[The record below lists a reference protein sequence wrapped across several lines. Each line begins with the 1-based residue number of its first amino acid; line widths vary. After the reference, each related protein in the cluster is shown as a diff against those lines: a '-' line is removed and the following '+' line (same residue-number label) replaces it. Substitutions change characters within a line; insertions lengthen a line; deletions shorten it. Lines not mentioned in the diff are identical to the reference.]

1 MRNTE
6 MIPNVPVSFQRTRR
20 MQKGRVLTSGDAGKI
35 LPIKADPLLRE
46 ESFSG
51 NISVAVEM
59 METSEKPVNAIIAKA
74 MTYYVPYLAFEQ
86 FNGSIDELNRSYSKE
101 NGIAGSQVDFFE
113 KNKYYNGSSV
123 VTDSTPTDMDTGD
136 NGRAEFYGT
145 MGIHHGAADMNNS
158 YVQAYNAI
166 VNHRRKARSTS
177 LAVRN
182 EFEHDLAEA
191 FWPNEG
197 NSHIMADFDQKLI
210 DGEVALNGL
219 TFKAPIRANG
229 GAELFNH
236 TGAVQNQ
243 NIQHNSTYPSGAR
256 LNDSTVRFVP
266 GTPLSGLTYG
276 SDSSG
281 MWTEFNEIWA
291 ELTDGSTF
299 GGATMSL
306 ADIEQARK
314 TAAFAK
320 LRSAYDGIDEEYIID
335 LLMQGI
341 TVPEEMMKQPMLI
354 GQSSGMFGFAQRF
367 ATDSGNLD
375 DTATN
380 GFVQLGHSARAP
392 RSSCGGIIM
401 TTLEIA
407 PERVWERKKDYFLYT
422 TDTDNLP
429 NALRD
434 SLDPEKVAVVKK
446 NHLDVNHSTPD
457 ATLGYA
463 PLNHEYNRD
472 QILVGGKFY
481 RPVNDAFTEVR
492 SRIWTN
498 ETTDPSL
505 STDFYL
511 CTNLHKK
518 IFADQVSDSFEITAV
533 SDGTVD
539 TNVVFGD
546 RLIEAD
552 ATSDYETITNLVD
565 ANRITK

>member
-6 MIPNVPVSFQRTRR
+6 LIPNVPVSFSRTRR
-20 MQKGRVLTSGDAGKI
+20 MSKGRVLTSGDAGKI
-35 LPIKADPLLRE
+35 LPIKADPILRE
-46 ESFSG
+46 EGFSG
-51 NISVAVEM
+51 NINVSVEM
-59 METSEKPVNAIIAKA
+59 METSEKPVNAIVAKA
-74 MTYYVPYLAFEQ
+74 MTYFVPYLAFDQ
-86 FNGSIDELNRSYSKE
+86 FNGSIEELNRSYSKE

-145 MGIHHGAADMNNS
+145 MGIHHGAADMNNA

-166 VNHRRKARSTS
+166 VNHRRKARSAS
-177 LAVRN
+177 LATRN

-219 TFKAPIRANG
+219 TFKAPLRSERIRNSAG
-229 GAELFNH
+229 GVSYAGDDP
-236 TGAVQNQ
+236 T
-243 NIQHNSTYPSGAR
+243 
-256 LNDSTVRFVP
+256 
-266 GTPLSGLTYG
+266 LSPDYYSPIASSAQWSDAG
-276 SDSSG
+276 SYFQAD
-281 MWTEFNEIWA
+281 MNRIWI
-291 ELTDGSTF
+291 ELTQ
-299 GGATMSL
+299 GGEATMSL

-320 LRSAYDGIDEEYIID
+320 LRAAYDGIDDEYIID

-341 TVPEEMMKQPMLI
+341 SVPTEMMKQPMLI
-354 GQSSGMFGFAQRF
+354 GQSSGMFGFAQRY

-380 GFVQLGHSARAP
+380 GFVSLGYRVRAP
-392 RSSCGGIIM
+392 RTSVGGVVM

-422 TDTDNLP
+422 TDTDDLP

-472 QILVGGKFY
+472 QIMVGGKFY
-481 RPVNDAFTEVR
+481 RPSNDAYTEVR

-533 SDGTVD
+533 SDLTVD

-546 RLIEAD
+546 RLIEGD

-565 ANRITK
+565 ANRISK

>member
-1 MRNTE
+1 
-6 MIPNVPVSFQRTRR
+6 MIPNVPVSFKRTKR
-20 MQKGRVLTSGDAGKI
+20 MSKGRVLTSGDAGKV
-35 LPIKADPLLRE
+35 LPIKADPVLRE
-46 ESFSG
+46 EGFSG
-51 NISVAVEM
+51 RVDVSVEM
-59 METSEKPVNAIIAKA
+59 METSEKPVNAIVAKA
-74 MTYYVPYLAFEQ
+74 MTYFVPYLAFEQ
-86 FNGSIDELNRSYSKE
+86 FNGSIEELNRSYSKE

-123 VTDSTPTDMDTGD
+123 VTDSSPTDMDTGD

-145 MGIHHGAADMNNS
+145 MGVHHGDANMNNT

-166 VNHRRKARSTS
+166 VNHRRKARSAS
-177 LAVRN
+177 LATRN

-210 DGEVALNGL
+210 DGEVVLNRL
-219 TFKAPIRANG
+219 TFKAPVRSINMGVFDNSKGEDYTTYATDVYGPAGHTDTDAATWDASHARPSGVG
-229 GAELFNH
+229 G
-236 TGAVQNQ
+236 TGAWIWDEV
-243 NIQHNSTYPSGAR
+243 
-256 LNDSTVRFVP
+256 
-266 GTPLSGLTYG
+266 
-276 SDSSG
+276 
-281 MWTEFNEIWA
+281 WA
-291 ELTDGSTF
+291 ELVN
-299 GGATMSL
+299 GGEATMSL

-320 LRSAYDGIDEEYIID
+320 LRAAYDGIDDEYIID

-341 TVPEEMMKQPMLI
+341 NVPTEMMKQPMLI
-354 GQSSGMFGFAQRF
+354 GQSSGMFGFAQRY

-380 GFVQLGHSARAP
+380 GFVSLSHRVRAP
-392 RSSCGGIIM
+392 RTNIGGIVM

-407 PERVWERKKDYFLYT
+407 PERIWERKKDYFLYT
-422 TDTDNLP
+422 TDTNDLP

-472 QILVGGKFY
+472 QIMVGGKFY
-481 RPVNDAFTEVR
+481 RPSDDAYTEVR

-533 SDGTVD
+533 SDLTVD

-565 ANRITK
+565 AVRIDK

>member
-1 MRNTE
+1 M
-6 MIPNVPVSFQRTRR
+6 S
-20 MQKGRVLTSGDAGKI
+20 KGRVLTSGDAGKI
-35 LPIKADPLLRE
+35 LPIKADPILRE
-46 ESFSG
+46 EGFSG
-51 NISVAVEM
+51 NVNVSVEM
-59 METSEKPVNAIIAKA
+59 METSEKPVNAIVAKA
-74 MTYYVPYLAFEQ
+74 CTYFVPYLAFDQ

-101 NGIAGSQVDFFE
+101 NGIAGSPVSFFE

-136 NGRAEFYGT
+136 NGRSTFYGT
-145 MGIHHGAADMNNS
+145 LGLHHGVADMNNS
-158 YVQAYNAI
+158 YVQSYNAI

-177 LAVRN
+177 LALRN
-182 EFEHDLAEA
+182 EFDHNLAEA

-210 DGEVALNGL
+210 DGEVTLGSL
-219 TFKAPIRANG
+219 SFQAPIYSKTQYEGSSGNTFAASAADW
-229 GAELFNH
+229 GATGNH
-236 TGAVQNQ
+236 TMIPIGGYVDEGD
-243 NIQHNSTYPSGAR
+243 HFKYT
-256 LNDSTVRFVP
+256 D
-266 GTPLSGLTYG
+266 
-276 SDSSG
+276 
-281 MWTEFNEIWA
+281 MWA
-291 ELTDGSTF
+291 ELTE
-299 GGATMSL
+299 GGLGTMSL

-320 LRSAYDGIDEEYIID
+320 IRSAYDGIDDEYIID

-341 TVPEEMMKQPMLI
+341 TVPTEVMKQPMLI
-354 GQSSGMFGFAQRF
+354 GSQTGMFAFSQRF

-380 GFVQLGHSARAP
+380 GFVSLGYRVRAP
-392 RSSCGGIIM
+392 RTSIGGIVM
-401 TTLEIA
+401 TCLEIA
-407 PERVWERKKDYFLYT
+407 PERIWERKKDYFLYT
-422 TDTDNLP
+422 TDTDRLP

-434 SLDPEKVAVVKK
+434 SLDPEKISSVQKS
-446 NHLDVNHSTPD
+446 HLDANHSTPD

-472 QILVGGKFY
+472 QINVGGKFY
-481 RPVNDAFTEVR
+481 RPSNDAYTEVR

-533 SDGTVD
+533 SDLTVD

-552 ATSDYETITNLVD
+552 ATSDYDDITNLVD
-565 ANRITK
+565 STRISK

>member
-6 MIPNVPVSFQRTRR
+6 MIPNVPVAFQRTRR
-20 MQKGRVLTSGDAGKI
+20 TSKGRVLTSGDAGKI
-35 LPIKADPLLRE
+35 LPLKADPVLRE
-46 ESFSG
+46 EGFSG
-51 NISVAVEM
+51 NINVSVEM
-59 METSEKPVNAIIAKA
+59 METSEKPVNAIVAKA
-74 MTYYVPYLAFEQ
+74 MTYFVPYLAFDQ
-86 FNGSIDELNRSYSKE
+86 FNGSIEELNRSYSKE

-113 KNKYYNGSSV
+113 KNKYYNGSAV

-145 MGIHHGAADMNNS
+145 MGIHHGAADMNTT

-166 VNHRRKARSTS
+166 VNHRRRARSTS
-177 LAVRN
+177 LATRN

-191 FWPNEG
+191 FWPNSG
-197 NSHIMADFDQKLI
+197 NSHIMADFDQKLV
-210 DGEVALNGL
+210 DGEVTLAGL
-219 TFKAPIRANG
+219 TFQAPLKAPSFITRENSTTVGAGNANVNTTPTSSRWVAPALFHDG
-229 GAELFNH
+229 TNVIDEGDMYLFDDIYAELSA
-236 TGAVQNQ
+236 G
-243 NIQHNSTYPSGAR
+243 
-256 LNDSTVRFVP
+256 
-266 GTPLSGLTYG
+266 
-276 SDSSG
+276 
-281 MWTEFNEIWA
+281 
-291 ELTDGSTF
+291 

-320 LRSAYDGIDEEYIID
+320 LRQAYDGIDDEFIID

-341 TVPEEMMKQPMLI
+341 SVPTEMMKQPMLL
-354 GQSSGMFGFAQRF
+354 GQQTGMFAFAQRY

-380 GFVQLGHSARAP
+380 GFVQLGYRVRAP
-392 RSSCGGIIM
+392 RTSVGGIVM

-407 PERVWERKKDYFLYT
+407 PEQLWERKKDYFLYT
-422 TDTDNLP
+422 TDPDNLP

-434 SLDPEKVAVVKK
+434 SLDPEKVSVVKK

-472 QILVGGKFY
+472 DIRVGGKFY
-481 RPVNDAFTEVR
+481 RPSNDAYTEVR

-498 ETTDPSL
+498 ETSDPSL

-533 SDGTVD
+533 SDLTVD

-565 ANRITK
+565 ANRISK

>member
-6 MIPNVPVSFQRTRR
+6 IIPNMPVAFQRTKRSS
-20 MQKGRVLTSGDAGKI
+20 KGRVLTSGDAGKI
-35 LPIKADPLLRE
+35 LPLKADPVLRE

-51 NISVAVEM
+51 NVNVSVEM
-59 METSEKPVNAIIAKA
+59 METSEKPVNAIVAKA
-74 MTYYVPYLAFEQ
+74 MTYFVPYLAFDQ

-136 NGRAEFYGT
+136 NGRAQFYGT

-177 LAVRN
+177 LATRN

-191 FWPNEG
+191 FWPNSG

-210 DGEVALNGL
+210 DGEVSLNGL
-219 TFKAPIRANG
+219 TFKAPIISEHASADGSFSYPVSDDNSQPAATTQPDG
-229 GAELFNH
+229 TAVSTPYLF
-236 TGAVQNQ
+236 
-243 NIQHNSTYPSGAR
+243 
-256 LNDSTVRFVP
+256 D
-266 GTPLSGLTYG
+266 
-276 SDSSG
+276 D
-281 MWTEFNEIWA
+281 IWA
-291 ELTDGSTF
+291 ELSS
-299 GGATMSL
+299 GGNATMSL

-320 LRSAYDGIDEEYIID
+320 LRAAYDGIDDEYIID

-341 TVPEEMMKQPMLI
+341 TVPLEMMKQPMLL
-354 GQSSGMFGFAQRF
+354 GQQTGMFAFAQRY

-380 GFVQLGHSARAP
+380 GFVQLGYRVRAP
-392 RSSCGGIIM
+392 RTSVGGIVM

-407 PERVWERKKDYFLYT
+407 PEQLWERKKDYFLYT

-434 SLDPEKVAVVKK
+434 SLDPEKISVIKK

-472 QILVGGKFY
+472 DIRVGGKFY
-481 RPVNDAFTEVR
+481 RPSNDAYTEVR

-498 ETTDPSL
+498 ETSDPSL
-505 STDFYL
+505 NTDFYL

-533 SDGTVD
+533 SDLTVD

-565 ANRITK
+565 ATRISK

>member
-1 MRNTE
+1 MRSTE

-20 MQKGRVLTSGDAGKI
+20 TSKGRVLTSGDAGKI
-35 LPIKADPLLRE
+35 LPIKADPIVRE
-46 ESFSG
+46 EGFSG
-51 NISVAVEM
+51 NVNLSIEM
-59 METSEKPVNAIIAKA
+59 METSEKPVNAIVAKA
-74 MTYYVPYLAFEQ
+74 MTYFVPYLAFEQ
-86 FNGSIDELNRSYSKE
+86 FNGSIDELNRSYMKE

-113 KNKYYNGSSV
+113 KNKYWNGTTE
-123 VTDSTPTDMDTGD
+123 VTDTTPTDMDTGD

-177 LAVRN
+177 LATRN
-182 EFEHDLAEA
+182 QFDHNLAEA

-197 NSHIMADFDQKLI
+197 NSHIVPDFDQKLI
-210 DGEVALNGL
+210 DGEVTLNALSF
-219 TFKAPIRANG
+219 TAPVYSKTQFEASTGTKYAANAANWG
-229 GAELFNH
+229 S
-236 TGAVQNQ
+236 TGAHDMIPVGGYVDEGDQFK
-243 NIQHNSTYPSGAR
+243 YV
-256 LNDSTVRFVP
+256 D
-266 GTPLSGLTYG
+266 
-276 SDSSG
+276 
-281 MWTEFNEIWA
+281 IWA
-291 ELTDGSTF
+291 ELTDAGS
-299 GGATMSL
+299 AKLSL

-320 LRSAYDGIDEEYIID
+320 LRAAYDGIDDEYIID

-341 TVPEEMMKQPMLI
+341 RVPEEMMKQPMLL
-354 GQSSGMFGFAQRF
+354 GQSSGMFMFNQRF

-380 GFVQLGHSARAP
+380 GFVSLGYRARAP
-392 RSSCGGIIM
+392 RTTCGGIVM

-407 PERVWERKKDYFLYT
+407 PERIWERKKDYFLYT
-422 TDTDNLP
+422 TDTDDLP

-434 SLDPEKVAVVKK
+434 SLDPEKVTPVSK
-446 NHLDVNHSTPD
+446 NHLDVNHTTPD

-463 PLNHEYNRD
+463 PLNHEYQRD

-481 RPVNDAFTEVR
+481 RPANDAYTEVR

-498 ETTDPSL
+498 EVTDPSL

-518 IFADQVSDSFEITAV
+518 IFADQVSDGFEITAAT
-533 SDGTVD
+533 DFNID
-539 TNVVFGD
+539 TNIVFGAG
-546 RLIEAD
+546 LIETD
-552 ATSDYETITNLVD
+552 ATSDYEEITNLVD
-565 ANRITK
+565 ATRISK

>member
-1 MRNTE
+1 MRTTE
-6 MIPNVPVSFQRTRR
+6 MIPNVPVSFQRTKR
-20 MQKGRVLTSGDAGKI
+20 MSKGRVLTSGDAGKI
-35 LPIKADPLLRE
+35 LPIKADPILRE
-46 ESFSG
+46 EGFSG
-51 NISVAVEM
+51 NINVSVEM
-59 METSEKPVNAIIAKA
+59 METSEKPVNAIVAKA
-74 MTYYVPYLAFEQ
+74 CTYFVPYLAFDQ

-101 NGIAGSQVDFFE
+101 NGIAGSPVSFFE

-136 NGRAEFYGT
+136 NGRATFYGT
-145 MGIHHGAADMNNS
+145 MGLHHGVADMNNS
-158 YVQAYNAI
+158 YVQAYNAV

-210 DGEVALNGL
+210 DGEVMLNGL
-219 TFKAPIRANG
+219 TFKAPIRSEKG
-229 GAELFNH
+229 GFGTGSITSSLSTTTADRYMPASDVSGVTYNSSATKPLH
-236 TGAVQNQ
+236 LSGTGA
-243 NIQHNSTYPSGAR
+243 
-256 LNDSTVRFVP
+256 F
-266 GTPLSGLTYG
+266 
-276 SDSSG
+276 
-281 MWTEFNEIWA
+281 EFDQIWA
-291 ELTDGSTF
+291 EITQ
-299 GGATMSL
+299 GGEATMSL

-314 TAAFAK
+314 TAAFAR
-320 LRSAYDGIDEEYIID
+320 LRSQYDGIDDEYIID

-341 TVPEEMMKQPMLI
+341 TVPTEVLKQPMLI
-354 GQSSGMFGFAQRF
+354 GSQTGMFGFSQRF

-380 GFVQLGHSARAP
+380 GFVSLGYRVRAP
-392 RSSCGGIIM
+392 RTSIGGVVM
-401 TTLEIA
+401 TFLEIA

-446 NHLDVNHSTPD
+446 NHLDVNHSAPD

-472 QILVGGKFY
+472 QINVGGKFH
-481 RPVNDAFTEVR
+481 RPANDAYTEVR

-533 SDGTVD
+533 SDLTVD

-552 ATSDYETITNLVD
+552 ATSDYDSITNLVD
-565 ANRITK
+565 AARITK

>member
-6 MIPNVPVSFQRTRR
+6 MIPNVPVSFQRTKRVS
-20 MQKGRVLTSGDAGKI
+20 KGRVLTSGDAGKI
-35 LPIKADPLLRE
+35 LPIKADPVLRE
-46 ESFSG
+46 EGFKG
-51 NISVAVEM
+51 DINISVEM
-59 METSEKPVNAIIAKA
+59 METSEKPVNAIVAKA
-74 MTYYVPYLAFEQ
+74 MTYFVPYLAFDQ
-86 FNGSIDELNRSYSKE
+86 FNGSIEELNRSYSKE

-123 VTDSTPTDMDTGD
+123 VSDSTPTDMDTGD

-145 MGIHHGAADMNNS
+145 MGIHHGDADMNNS

-166 VNHRRKARSTS
+166 VNHRRKARSKS
-177 LAVRN
+177 LAIRN

-210 DGEVALNGL
+210 DGEVALNQL
-219 TFKAPIRANG
+219 EFKAPVMADAMLNHSADSVINASGGGYG
-229 GAELFNH
+229 GAATHNYIPVSGFNDVGDQFQFDGIFAELSDR
-236 TGAVQNQ
+236 T
-243 NIQHNSTYPSGAR
+243 
-256 LNDSTVRFVP
+256 
-266 GTPLSGLTYG
+266 TYG
-276 SDSSG
+276 
-281 MWTEFNEIWA
+281 T
-291 ELTDGSTF
+291 
-299 GGATMSL
+299 ATLSL
-306 ADIEQARK
+306 ADIDQARK

-320 LRSAYDGIDEEYIID
+320 LRAAYDGIDDEFIID

-341 TVPEEMMKQPMLI
+341 SVPTEVMKQPMLI
-354 GQSSGMFGFAQRF
+354 GQQSGMFGFSQRY

-380 GFVQLGHSARAP
+380 GFVSLGYRVRAP
-392 RSSCGGIIM
+392 RTSIGGIVM

-422 TDTDNLP
+422 TDTDELP

-472 QILVGGKFY
+472 QIMVGGKFY
-481 RPVNDAFTEVR
+481 RPSNDAYTEVR

-498 ETTDPSL
+498 ETTDPAL

-533 SDGTVD
+533 SDLTVD

-546 RLIEAD
+546 RLLEAD
-552 ATSDYETITNLVD
+552 ATSDYDTITNLVD
-565 ANRITK
+565 ANRIDK

>member
-6 MIPNVPVSFQRTRR
+6 IIPNVPVSFSRTRR
-20 MQKGRVLTSGDAGKI
+20 MSKGRVLTSGDAGKI
-35 LPIKADPLLRE
+35 LPIKADPVLRE
-46 ESFSG
+46 EGFSG
-51 NISVAVEM
+51 NVNVSVEM
-59 METSEKPVNAIIAKA
+59 METSEKPVNAIVAKA
-74 MTYYVPYLAFEQ
+74 MTYFVPYLAFDQ
-86 FNGSIDELNRSYSKE
+86 FNGSIEELNRSYSKE

-123 VTDSTPTDMDTGD
+123 VTDSSPTDMDTGD

-177 LAVRN
+177 LALRN

-210 DGEVALNGL
+210 DGEVVLNGL
-219 TFKAPIRANG
+219 NFKAPIRSTQKG
-229 GAELFNH
+229 
-236 TGAVQNQ
+236 
-243 NIQHNSTYPSGAR
+243 ISSTY
-256 LNDSTVRFVP
+256 
-266 GTPLSGLTYG
+266 
-276 SDSSG
+276 
-281 MWTEFNEIWA
+281 EE
-291 ELTDGSTF
+291 TDGSTGTANVF
-299 GGATMSL
+299 SPAGYGSSQAATWDSTHVRPEGVAGTGAWVWDQVWAELLSGGEATMSL

-320 LRSAYDGIDEEYIID
+320 LRAAYDGIDDEYIID

-341 TVPEEMMKQPMLI
+341 SVPTEMMKQPMLI
-354 GQSSGMFGFAQRF
+354 GQSSGMFGFAQRY

-380 GFVQLGHSARAP
+380 GFVSLGYRVRAP
-392 RSSCGGIIM
+392 RTSIGGVVM

-422 TDTDNLP
+422 TDTDDLP

-446 NHLDVNHSTPD
+446 NHLDVNHSAPD

-472 QILVGGKFY
+472 QIMVGGKFY
-481 RPVNDAFTEVR
+481 RPANDAYTEVR

-533 SDGTVD
+533 SDLTVD

-565 ANRITK
+565 ADRITK

>member
-6 MIPNVPVSFQRTRR
+6 LIPNVPVSFSRTKR
-20 MQKGRVLTSGDAGKI
+20 MSKGRVLTSGDAGKI
-35 LPIKADPLLRE
+35 LPIKADPILRE
-46 ESFSG
+46 EGFSG
-51 NISVAVEM
+51 NINVSVEM
-59 METSEKPVNAIIAKA
+59 METSEKPVNAIVAKA
-74 MTYYVPYLAFEQ
+74 MTYFVPYLAFEQ
-86 FNGSIDELNRSYSKE
+86 FNGSIEELNRSYSKE

-166 VNHRRKARSTS
+166 VNHRRKARSAS
-177 LAVRN
+177 LATRN

-197 NSHIMADFDQKLI
+197 NSHIMPDFDQKLI
-210 DGEVALNGL
+210 DGEVVLNNM
-219 TFKAPIRANG
+219 TFKAPLISRA
-229 GAELFNH
+229 
-236 TGAVQNQ
+236 
-243 NIQHNSTYPSGAR
+243 SGAR
-256 LNDSTVRFVP
+256 
-266 GTPLSGLTYG
+266 GTSPETYVATSDGSGVNINATTPKG
-276 SDSSG
+276 VSISG
-281 MWTEFNEIWA
+281 AVEWHDIWA
-291 ELTDGSTF
+291 ELTEDGS
-299 GGATMSL
+299 ATISL

-320 LRSAYDGIDEEYIID
+320 LRAAYDGIDDEYIID

-341 TVPEEMMKQPMLI
+341 SVPTEMMKQPMLI
-354 GQSSGMFGFAQRF
+354 GQQFGMFGFAQRY

-380 GFVQLGHSARAP
+380 GFVSLGYRVRAP
-392 RSSCGGIIM
+392 RTSVGGVVM

-422 TDTDNLP
+422 TDTDDLP

-434 SLDPEKVAVVKK
+434 SLDPEKVSVVKK
-446 NHLDVNHSTPD
+446 NHLDVNHSAPD

-472 QILVGGKFY
+472 QIMVGGKFY
-481 RPVNDAFTEVR
+481 RPSNDAYTEVR

-533 SDGTVD
+533 SDLTVD

-546 RLIEAD
+546 RLLEAD

-565 ANRITK
+565 ANRISK

>member
-6 MIPNVPVSFQRTRR
+6 LIPNVPVSFSRTRR
-20 MQKGRVLTSGDAGKI
+20 MSKGRVLTSGDAGKI
-35 LPIKADPLLRE
+35 LPIKADPILRE
-46 ESFSG
+46 EGFSG
-51 NISVAVEM
+51 NVSVSVEM
-59 METSEKPVNAIIAKA
+59 METSEKPVNAIVAKA
-74 MTYYVPYLAFEQ
+74 MTYFVPYLAFDQ
-86 FNGSIDELNRSYSKE
+86 FNGSIEELNRSYSKE

-145 MGIHHGAADMNNS
+145 MGIHHGAADMNNA

-177 LAVRN
+177 LATRN

-219 TFKAPIRANG
+219 TFKAPVNSRYFNQSSQSTRFDGANSG
-229 GAELFNH
+229 GASESGGSFNVADVAAPTH
-236 TGAVQNQ
+236 DATNQ
-243 NIQHNSTYPSGAR
+243 AFI
-256 LNDSTVRFVP
+256 
-266 GTPLSGLTYG
+266 
-276 SDSSG
+276 
-281 MWTEFNEIWA
+281 WTNVWA
-291 ELTDGSTF
+291 ELTQ
-299 GGATMSL
+299 GGEATMSL

-320 LRSAYDGIDEEYIID
+320 LRAAYDGIDDEFIID

-341 TVPEEMMKQPMLI
+341 TVPTEMMKQPMLL
-354 GQSSGMFGFAQRF
+354 GQQTGMFAFAQRY

-380 GFVQLGHSARAP
+380 GFVQLGYRVRAP
-392 RSSCGGIIM
+392 RTSVGGIVM

-407 PERVWERKKDYFLYT
+407 PEQLWERKKDYFLYT
-422 TDTDNLP
+422 TDPDNLP

-434 SLDPEKVAVVKK
+434 SLDPEKVSVVKK

-463 PLNHEYNRD
+463 PLNHEFNRD
-472 QILVGGKFY
+472 DIRVGGKFY
-481 RPVNDAFTEVR
+481 RPSNDAYTEVR

-498 ETTDPSL
+498 ETSDPSL

-533 SDGTVD
+533 SDLTVD

-565 ANRITK
+565 AQRISK

>member
-20 MQKGRVLTSGDAGKI
+20 MSKGRVLTSGDAGKI
-35 LPIKADPLLRE
+35 LPIKADPILRE
-46 ESFSG
+46 EGFSG
-51 NISVAVEM
+51 NINVSVEM
-59 METSEKPVNAIIAKA
+59 METSEKPVNAIVAKA
-74 MTYYVPYLAFEQ
+74 CTYFVPYLAFDQ

-101 NGIAGSQVDFFE
+101 NGIAGSPVSFFE
-113 KNKYYNGSSV
+113 KNKYYNGSAV

-136 NGRAEFYGT
+136 NGRATFYGT
-145 MGIHHGAADMNNS
+145 MGLHHGVADMNNS

-177 LAVRN
+177 LALRN

-210 DGEVALNGL
+210 DGEVQLNGL
-219 TFKAPIRANG
+219 TFKAPVNSRYFNQSSQSTRFDGAN
-229 GAELFNH
+229 
-236 TGAVQNQ
+236 
-243 NIQHNSTYPSGAR
+243 
-256 LNDSTVRFVP
+256 
-266 GTPLSGLTYG
+266 
-276 SDSSG
+276 SSG
-281 MWTEFNEIWA
+281 GSESGGSFNVADVAVPTHNATTQSFLWTNVWA
-291 ELTDGSTF
+291 ELTQ
-299 GGATMSL
+299 GGEATMSL

-320 LRSAYDGIDEEYIID
+320 LRSSYDGIDEEYIID

-341 TVPEEMMKQPMLI
+341 TVPTEVMKQPMLI
-354 GQSSGMFGFAQRF
+354 GSQTGMFGFSQRF

-380 GFVQLGHSARAP
+380 GFVSLGYRVRAP
-392 RSSCGGIIM
+392 RTSIGGVVM
-401 TTLEIA
+401 TLLEIA

-446 NHLDVNHSTPD
+446 NHLDVNHTTPD

-472 QILVGGKFY
+472 QINVGGKFY
-481 RPVNDAFTEVR
+481 RPANDAYTEVR
-492 SRIWTN
+492 SRIWTS

-533 SDGTVD
+533 SDLTVD

-552 ATSDYETITNLVD
+552 ATSDYDSITNLVD
-565 ANRITK
+565 AARITKS

>member
-6 MIPNVPVSFQRTRR
+6 LIPNVPVSFSRTRR
-20 MQKGRVLTSGDAGKI
+20 MSKGRVLTSGDAGKI
-35 LPIKADPLLRE
+35 LPLKADPVLRE
-46 ESFSG
+46 EGFSG
-51 NISVAVEM
+51 NVNVSVEM
-59 METSEKPVNAIIAKA
+59 METSEKPVNAIVAKA
-74 MTYYVPYLAFEQ
+74 MTYFVPYLAFDQ
-86 FNGSIDELNRSYSKE
+86 FNGSIEELNRSYSKE

-123 VTDSTPTDMDTGD
+123 VTDSSPTDMDTGD

-145 MGIHHGAADMNNS
+145 MGIHHGAADMNNA

-177 LAVRN
+177 LSLRN

-210 DGEVALNGL
+210 DGEVALNSL
-219 TFKAPIRANG
+219 TFKAPVVSKFLHNESDGSESNRRADQNDALQPTHAYVPYNVG
-229 GAELFNH
+229 GDI
-236 TGAVQNQ
+236 TD
-243 NIQHNSTYPSGAR
+243 I
-256 LNDSTVRFVP
+256 
-266 GTPLSGLTYG
+266 GTHYQF
-276 SDSSG
+276 
-281 MWTEFNEIWA
+281 TEMWA
-291 ELTDGSTF
+291 ELSENTQYGN
-299 GGATMSL
+299 ATLSL

-320 LRSAYDGIDEEYIID
+320 IRAAYDGIDDEYIID

-341 TVPEEMMKQPMLI
+341 TVPTEMMKQPMLI
-354 GQSSGMFGFAQRF
+354 GQQSGMFGFAQRY

-380 GFVQLGHSARAP
+380 GFVSLGYRVRAP
-392 RSSCGGIIM
+392 RTSVGGVVM

-407 PERVWERKKDYFLYT
+407 PERIWERKKDYFLYT
-422 TDTDNLP
+422 TDTDQLP

-434 SLDPEKVAVVKK
+434 SLDPEKISKVSK

-472 QILVGGKFY
+472 QIMVGGKFY
-481 RPVNDAFTEVR
+481 RPSNDAYTEVR

-533 SDGTVD
+533 SDLTVD

-565 ANRITK
+565 SNRITK

>member
-6 MIPNVPVSFQRTRR
+6 MIPNVPVGFQRTRR
-20 MQKGRVLTSGDAGKI
+20 MSKGRVLTSGDAGKI
-35 LPIKADPLLRE
+35 LPIKADPILRE
-46 ESFSG
+46 EGFSG
-51 NISVAVEM
+51 NVNVSVEM
-59 METSEKPVNAIIAKA
+59 METSEKPVNAIVAKA
-74 MTYYVPYLAFEQ
+74 CTYFVPYLAFDQ

-101 NGIAGSQVDFFE
+101 NGIAGSPVSFFE
-113 KNKYYNGSSV
+113 KNKYYNGSAV

-136 NGRAEFYGT
+136 NGRATFYGT
-145 MGIHHGAADMNNS
+145 MGIHHGVADMNNS

-210 DGEVALNGL
+210 DGEVVLNGL
-219 TFKAPIRANG
+219 TFRAPVRSGNVGISPTMYNPNGTTTTVDLQVPAGFEAN
-229 GAELFNH
+229 AH
-236 TGAVQNQ
+236 TYDANLQR
-243 NIQHNSTYPSGAR
+243 PSGFA
-256 LNDSTVRFVP
+256 
-266 GTPLSGLTYG
+266 GTGG
-276 SDSSG
+276 
-281 MWTEFNEIWA
+281 WIWNEVWA
-291 ELTDGSTF
+291 ELTN
-299 GGATMSL
+299 GGEATMSL

-320 LRSAYDGIDEEYIID
+320 LRSAYDGIDDEYIID

-341 TVPEEMMKQPMLI
+341 TVPTEMMKQPMLI
-354 GQSSGMFGFAQRF
+354 GSQTGMFGFSQRF

-380 GFVQLGHSARAP
+380 GFVSLGYRVRAP
-392 RSSCGGIIM
+392 RTSVGGIVM
-401 TTLEIA
+401 TLLEIA

-472 QILVGGKFY
+472 QINVGGKFY
-481 RPVNDAFTEVR
+481 RPANDAYTEVR

-533 SDGTVD
+533 SDLTVD

-552 ATSDYETITNLVD
+552 ATSDYDSITNLVD
-565 ANRITK
+565 AARITKS

>member
-6 MIPNVPVSFQRTRR
+6 LIPNVPVSFSRTRR
-20 MQKGRVLTSGDAGKI
+20 MSKGRVLTSGDAGKI
-35 LPIKADPLLRE
+35 LPIKADPVLRE
-46 ESFSG
+46 EGFSG
-51 NISVAVEM
+51 NISVNVEM
-59 METSEKPVNAIIAKA
+59 METSEKPVNAIVAKA
-74 MTYYVPYLAFEQ
+74 MTYFVPYLAFDQ
-86 FNGSIDELNRSYSKE
+86 FNGSIEELNRSYSKE

-145 MGIHHGAADMNNS
+145 MGIHHGAADMNNA

-166 VNHRRKARSTS
+166 VNHRRKARSAS
-177 LAVRN
+177 LATRN

-210 DGEVALNGL
+210 DGEVQLTNL
-219 TFKAPIRANG
+219 TFQAPIKTR
-229 GAELFNH
+229 
-236 TGAVQNQ
+236 
-243 NIQHNSTYPSGAR
+243 R
-256 LNDSTVRFVP
+256 LM
-266 GTPLSGLTYG
+266 
-276 SDSSG
+276 DSSG
-281 MWTEFNEIWA
+281 TAYNAAFNDLPGGGTDYRAIAGTGTDFTDEGSFYASSLSSIYA
-291 ELTDGSTF
+291 ELTS
-299 GGATMSL
+299 GGNATMSL

-320 LRSAYDGIDEEYIID
+320 LRAAYDGIDEEYIID

-341 TVPEEMMKQPMLI
+341 SVPTEVMKQPMLI
-354 GQSSGMFGFAQRF
+354 GQQSGMFGFAQRY

-380 GFVQLGHSARAP
+380 GFVSLGYRVRAP
-392 RSSCGGIIM
+392 RTSIGGVVM

-422 TDTDNLP
+422 TDTDDLP

-472 QILVGGKFY
+472 QIMVGGKFY
-481 RPVNDAFTEVR
+481 RPSNDAYTEVR

-533 SDGTVD
+533 SDLTID

-565 ANRITK
+565 ANRISK

>member
-1 MRNTE
+1 
-6 MIPNVPVSFQRTRR
+6 
-20 MQKGRVLTSGDAGKI
+20 
-35 LPIKADPLLRE
+35 
-46 ESFSG
+46 
-51 NISVAVEM
+51 
-59 METSEKPVNAIIAKA
+59 
-74 MTYYVPYLAFEQ
+74 
-86 FNGSIDELNRSYSKE
+86 
-101 NGIAGSQVDFFE
+101 
-113 KNKYYNGSSV
+113 
-123 VTDSTPTDMDTGD
+123 MDTGD
-136 NGRAEFYGT
+136 NGRGTFYGT
-145 MGIHHGAADMNNS
+145 MGLHHGVADMNNS

-182 EFEHDLAEA
+182 EFDHNLAEA

-219 TFKAPIRANG
+219 NFSAPIKATRAMNTSTGYNAAANG
-229 GAELFNH
+229 VIAAGTTAPAMNGSSVTDVGDHYLFAEIF
-236 TGAVQNQ
+236 
-243 NIQHNSTYPSGAR
+243 
-256 LNDSTVRFVP
+256 
-266 GTPLSGLTYG
+266 
-276 SDSSG
+276 
-281 MWTEFNEIWA
+281 A
-291 ELTDGSTF
+291 ELTDG
-299 GGATMSL
+299 GNATMSL

-320 LRSAYDGIDEEYIID
+320 LRAQYDGIDDEYIID

-341 TVPEEMMKQPMLI
+341 TVPTEVMKQPMLI
-354 GQSSGMFGFAQRF
+354 GSQTGMFGFSQRF

-380 GFVQLGHSARAP
+380 GFVSLGYRVRAP
-392 RSSCGGIIM
+392 RMSIGGIVM
-401 TTLEIA
+401 TCLEMA
-407 PERVWERKKDYFLYT
+407 PERVWKRKKDYFLYT
-422 TDTDNLP
+422 TDTDSLP

-434 SLDPEKVAVVKK
+434 SLDPEKVSVVKK
-446 NHLDVNHSTPD
+446 NHLDVNHTAPD

-472 QILVGGKFY
+472 QINVGGKFY
-481 RPVNDAFTEVR
+481 RPSNDAYTEVR

-533 SDGTVD
+533 SQLTVD

-552 ATSDYETITNLVD
+552 ATSDYDSITNLVD
-565 ANRITK
+565 AARITK

>member
-20 MQKGRVLTSGDAGKI
+20 MSKGRVLTSGDAGKI
-35 LPIKADPLLRE
+35 LPIKADPILRE
-46 ESFSG
+46 EGFSG
-51 NISVAVEM
+51 NVNVSVEM
-59 METSEKPVNAIIAKA
+59 METSEKPVNAIVAKA
-74 MTYYVPYLAFEQ
+74 CTYFVPYLAFDQ

-101 NGIAGSQVDFFE
+101 NGIAGSPVSFFE
-113 KNKYYNGSSV
+113 KNKYYNGSAV
-123 VTDSTPTDMDTGD
+123 VTDSTPTDMDSGD
-136 NGRAEFYGT
+136 NGRATFYGT
-145 MGIHHGAADMNNS
+145 MGLHHGVADMNNS

-210 DGEVALNGL
+210 DGEVALNAL
-219 TFKAPIRANG
+219 TFKAPLRSTAMSVG
-229 GAELFNH
+229 TTFLAGDEST
-236 TGAVQNQ
+236 TGA
-243 NIQHNSTYPSGAR
+243 STMYSPAESDVNKFQ
-256 LNDSTVRFVP
+256 LSSTQVAP
-266 GTPLSGLTYG
+266 
-276 SDSSG
+276 
-281 MWTEFNEIWA
+281 
-291 ELTDGSTF
+291 DGSTGGWVF
-299 GGATMSL
+299 DRLWAEITEGGGAKMSL

-320 LRSAYDGIDEEYIID
+320 IRAAYDGIDDEYIID

-341 TVPEEMMKQPMLI
+341 TVPTEVMKQPMLI
-354 GQSSGMFGFAQRF
+354 GSQTGMFGFSQRF

-380 GFVQLGHSARAP
+380 GFVSLGYRVRAP
-392 RSSCGGIIM
+392 RTSIGGIVM
-401 TTLEIA
+401 TCLEIA

-446 NHLDVNHSTPD
+446 NHLDVNHSAPD

-472 QILVGGKFY
+472 QINVGGKFY
-481 RPVNDAFTEVR
+481 RPANDAYTEVR

-533 SDGTVD
+533 SDLTVD

-552 ATSDYETITNLVD
+552 ATSDYDSITNLVD
-565 ANRITK
+565 AARITKS

>member
-6 MIPNVPVSFQRTRR
+6 LVPNVPVSFQRTRR
-20 MQKGRVLTSGDAGKI
+20 MSKGRVLTSGDAGKI
-35 LPIKADPLLRE
+35 LPIKADPILRE
-46 ESFSG
+46 EGFSG
-51 NISVAVEM
+51 NINVSVEM
-59 METSEKPVNAIIAKA
+59 METSEKPVNAIVAKA
-74 MTYYVPYLAFEQ
+74 MTYFVPYLAFDQ
-86 FNGSIDELNRSYSKE
+86 FNGSIEELNRSYSKE
-101 NGIAGSQVDFFE
+101 TGIAGSQVDFFE

-123 VTDSTPTDMDTGD
+123 VTDSSPTDMDTGD

-166 VNHRRKARSTS
+166 VNHRRKARSAS
-177 LAVRN
+177 LATRN

-191 FWPNEG
+191 FWPNDG
-197 NSHIMADFDQKLI
+197 NSHVMADFDQKLI
-210 DGEVALNGL
+210 DGEVTLNNL
-219 TFKAPIRANG
+219 EFKAHLRTQLL
-229 GAELFNH
+229 ETD
-236 TGAVQNQ
+236 TG
-243 NIQHNSTYPSGAR
+243 SR
-256 LNDSTVRFVP
+256 LNATNNDTPVTGEWYHPAVGVGGTNVVLDSANDVYE
-266 GTPLSGLTYG
+266 LEQIY
-276 SDSSG
+276 
-281 MWTEFNEIWA
+281 A
-291 ELTDGSTF
+291 ELTSASNF

-314 TAAFAK
+314 TAAFAR
-320 LRSAYDGIDEEYIID
+320 LRAAYDGIDDEYIID

-341 TVPEEMMKQPMLI
+341 SVPTEMMKQPMLI
-354 GQSSGMFGFAQRF
+354 GQQSGMFGFAQRY

-380 GFVQLGHSARAP
+380 GFISLGYRVRAP
-392 RSSCGGIIM
+392 RTSIGGIVM

-422 TDTDNLP
+422 TDTDELP

-472 QILVGGKFY
+472 QIMVGGKFY
-481 RPVNDAFTEVR
+481 RPSNDAYTEVR

-533 SDGTVD
+533 SDLTVD

-565 ANRITK
+565 SNRITK

>member
-1 MRNTE
+1 M
-6 MIPNVPVSFQRTRR
+6 
-20 MQKGRVLTSGDAGKI
+20 
-35 LPIKADPLLRE
+35 
-46 ESFSG
+46 
-51 NISVAVEM
+51 
-59 METSEKPVNAIIAKA
+59 AKA
-74 MTYYVPYLAFEQ
+74 CTYFVPYLAFDQ

-101 NGIAGSQVDFFE
+101 NGIAGSPVSFFE
-113 KNKYYNGSSV
+113 KNKYYNGSAV

-136 NGRAEFYGT
+136 NGRATFYGT
-145 MGIHHGAADMNNS
+145 MGLHHGVADMNNS

-219 TFKAPIRANG
+219 TFRAPLRSINMGNVPDSINNDGSASTTNVYAPSGHPAADAATHDASAQRPSG
-229 GAELFNH
+229 VSG
-236 TGAVQNQ
+236 TGAWIWSEV
-243 NIQHNSTYPSGAR
+243 
-256 LNDSTVRFVP
+256 
-266 GTPLSGLTYG
+266 
-276 SDSSG
+276 
-281 MWTEFNEIWA
+281 WA
-291 ELTDGSTF
+291 ELIN
-299 GGATMSL
+299 GGEATMSL

-320 LRSAYDGIDEEYIID
+320 LRAAYDGIDDEYIID

-341 TVPEEMMKQPMLI
+341 SVPTEVMKQPMLI
-354 GQSSGMFGFAQRF
+354 GSQTGMFGFSQRF

-380 GFVQLGHSARAP
+380 GFVSLGYRVRAP
-392 RSSCGGIIM
+392 RTSIGGIVM
-401 TTLEIA
+401 TLLEIA
-407 PERVWERKKDYFLYT
+407 PERIWERKKDYFLYT
-422 TDTDNLP
+422 TDTDRLP
-429 NALRD
+429 NSLRD
-434 SLDPEKVAVVKK
+434 SLDPEKVSSVQK
-446 NHLDVNHSTPD
+446 NHLDVNHSAPD

-472 QILVGGKFY
+472 QINVGGKFY
-481 RPVNDAFTEVR
+481 RPANDAYTEVR

-533 SDGTVD
+533 SDLTVD

-552 ATSDYETITNLVD
+552 ATSDYESITNLVD
-565 ANRITK
+565 AARITK

>member
-6 MIPNVPVSFQRTRR
+6 LIPNVPVAFQRTRR
-20 MQKGRVLTSGDAGKI
+20 TSKGRVLTSGDAGKI
-35 LPIKADPLLRE
+35 LPLKADPVLRE
-46 ESFSG
+46 EGFSG
-51 NISVAVEM
+51 NINVSVEM
-59 METSEKPVNAIIAKA
+59 METSEKPVNAIVAKA
-74 MTYYVPYLAFEQ
+74 MTYFVPYLAFDQ
-86 FNGSIDELNRSYSKE
+86 FNGSIEELNRSYSKE

-113 KNKYYNGSSV
+113 KNKYYNGSAV

-166 VNHRRKARSTS
+166 VNHRRKARSAS
-177 LAVRN
+177 LALRN

-191 FWPNEG
+191 FWPNSG

-210 DGEVALNGL
+210 DGEVSLTGL
-219 TFKAPIRANG
+219 TFKAPIRAGNYF
-229 GAELFNH
+229 GAPGYSQYKFPTNDGVDTPTNLG
-236 TGAVQNQ
+236 TGVIGPDGTA
-243 NIQHNSTYPSGAR
+243 IASTAY
-256 LNDSTVRFVP
+256 
-266 GTPLSGLTYG
+266 
-276 SDSSG
+276 
-281 MWTEFNEIWA
+281 EFESIWA
-291 ELTDGSTF
+291 ELTS
-299 GGATMSL
+299 GGDATMSL

-320 LRSAYDGIDEEYIID
+320 LRAAYDGIDDEFIID

-341 TVPEEMMKQPMLI
+341 SVPTEMMKQPMLL
-354 GQSSGMFGFAQRF
+354 GQQTGMFAFAQRY

-380 GFVQLGHSARAP
+380 GFVQLGYRVRAP
-392 RSSCGGIIM
+392 RTSVGGIVM

-407 PERVWERKKDYFLYT
+407 PEQLWERKKDYFLYT
-422 TDTDNLP
+422 TDPDNLP

-434 SLDPEKVAVVKK
+434 SLDPEKVSVVKK

-472 QILVGGKFY
+472 DIRVGGKFY
-481 RPVNDAFTEVR
+481 RPSNDAYTEVR

-498 ETTDPSL
+498 EVTDPSL

-533 SDGTVD
+533 SDLTVD

-546 RLIEAD
+546 RLLEAD

-565 ANRITK
+565 AQRISK

>member
-20 MQKGRVLTSGDAGKI
+20 MSKGRVLTSGDAGKI
-35 LPIKADPLLRE
+35 LPIKADPILRE
-46 ESFSG
+46 EGFSG
-51 NISVAVEM
+51 NVNVSVEM
-59 METSEKPVNAIIAKA
+59 METSEKPVNAIVAKA
-74 MTYYVPYLAFEQ
+74 CTYFVPYLAFDQ

-101 NGIAGSQVDFFE
+101 NGIAGSPISFFE

-136 NGRAEFYGT
+136 NGRSTFYGT
-145 MGIHHGAADMNNS
+145 MGLHHGVADMNSS

-219 TFKAPIRANG
+219 TFSAPLRSTMAGKND
-229 GAELFNH
+229 
-236 TGAVQNQ
+236 
-243 NIQHNSTYPSGAR
+243 NSLT
-256 LNDSTVRFVP
+256 
-266 GTPLSGLTYG
+266 SGLATSTTDSFSPASVLADVTFG
-276 SDSSG
+276 SGILRPDGTTGSAFLFSDV
-281 MWTEFNEIWA
+281 WA
-291 ELTDGSTF
+291 ELTQ
-299 GGATMSL
+299 GGDARMSL

-320 LRSAYDGIDEEYIID
+320 LRAAYDGIDDEYIID

-341 TVPEEMMKQPMLI
+341 TVPTEVMKQPMLI
-354 GQSSGMFGFAQRF
+354 GSQTGMFGFSQRF

-380 GFVQLGHSARAP
+380 GFVSLGYRVRAP
-392 RSSCGGIIM
+392 RTSIGGVVM
-401 TTLEIA
+401 TCLEIA

-472 QILVGGKFY
+472 QINVGGKFY
-481 RPVNDAFTEVR
+481 RPANDAYTEVR

-533 SDGTVD
+533 SDLTVD
-539 TNVVFGD
+539 TNVVFGQ

-565 ANRITK
+565 ATRITK

>member
-6 MIPNVPVSFQRTRR
+6 MIPNMPVAFQRTRR
-20 MQKGRVLTSGDAGKI
+20 MSKGRVLTSGDAGKI
-35 LPIKADPLLRE
+35 LPLKADPILRE
-46 ESFSG
+46 EGFSG
-51 NISVAVEM
+51 NINVSVEM
-59 METSEKPVNAIIAKA
+59 METAEKPVNAIVAKA
-74 MTYYVPYLAFEQ
+74 MTYFVPYLAFDQ
-86 FNGSIDELNRSYSKE
+86 FNGSIEELNRSYSKE

-113 KNKYYNGSSV
+113 KNKYYNGLAV

-166 VNHRRKARSTS
+166 VNHRRKARSAS
-177 LAVRN
+177 LATRN

-191 FWPNEG
+191 FWPNSG
-197 NSHIMADFDQKLI
+197 NSHIMADFDQKLV
-210 DGEVALNGL
+210 DGEVSLAGL
-219 TFKAPIRANG
+219 TFEAPIKAKRTLTG
-229 GAELFNH
+229 
-236 TGAVQNQ
+236 TGANTTGKIASSDQVNTSSFSAPASASG
-243 NIQHNSTYPSGAR
+243 NI
-256 LNDSTVRFVP
+256 
-266 GTPLSGLTYG
+266 
-276 SDSSG
+276 SDVG
-281 MWTEFNEIWA
+281 DFYLFDDIFA
-291 ELTDGSTF
+291 ELTS
-299 GGATMSL
+299 GGNATMSL

-320 LRSAYDGIDEEYIID
+320 LRAAYDGIDDEFIID

-341 TVPEEMMKQPMLI
+341 TVPTEMMKQPMLL
-354 GQSSGMFGFAQRF
+354 GQQTGMFAFAQRY

-380 GFVQLGHSARAP
+380 GFVQLGYRVRAP
-392 RSSCGGIIM
+392 RTSVGGIVM

-407 PERVWERKKDYFLYT
+407 PEQLWERKKDYFLYT

-434 SLDPEKVAVVKK
+434 SLDPEKVSVVKK

-472 QILVGGKFY
+472 DIRVGGKFY
-481 RPVNDAFTEVR
+481 RPSNDAYTEVR

-533 SDGTVD
+533 SDLTVD

-565 ANRITK
+565 AQRISK

>member
-20 MQKGRVLTSGDAGKI
+20 TSKGRVLTSGDAGKI
-35 LPIKADPLLRE
+35 LPIKADPILRE
-46 ESFSG
+46 EGFSG
-51 NISVAVEM
+51 NVNVSVEM
-59 METSEKPVNAIIAKA
+59 METSEKPVNAIVAKA
-74 MTYYVPYLAFEQ
+74 CTYFVPYLAFDQ
-86 FNGSIDELNRSYSKE
+86 FNGSLDELNRSYSKE
-101 NGIAGSQVDFFE
+101 NGIAGSPVSFFE
-113 KNKYYNGSSV
+113 KNKYYNGSAV
-123 VTDSTPTDMDTGD
+123 VTDSSPTDMDTGD
-136 NGRAEFYGT
+136 NGRATFYGT
-145 MGIHHGAADMNNS
+145 MGIHHGVADMNNS

-177 LAVRN
+177 LALRN

-219 TFKAPIRANG
+219 TFKAPIVAEAYVNG
-229 GAELFNH
+229 VSGSGSVITGFPVPGGSGH
-236 TGAVQNQ
+236 TTDTNRR
-243 NIQHNSTYPSGAR
+243 TPSGALITDVVEWDR
-256 LNDSTVRFVP
+256 
-266 GTPLSGLTYG
+266 
-276 SDSSG
+276 
-281 MWTEFNEIWA
+281 IWA
-291 ELTDGSTF
+291 ELTQ
-299 GGATMSL
+299 GGNATMSL

-320 LRSAYDGIDEEYIID
+320 LRSAYDGIDDEYIID

-341 TVPEEMMKQPMLI
+341 TVPTEVMKQPMLI
-354 GQSSGMFGFAQRF
+354 GSQTGMFGFSQRF

-380 GFVQLGHSARAP
+380 GFVSLGYRVRAP
-392 RSSCGGIIM
+392 RTSIGGVVM
-401 TTLEIA
+401 TCLEIA

-446 NHLDVNHSTPD
+446 NHLDVNHTTPD

-472 QILVGGKFY
+472 QINVGGKFY
-481 RPVNDAFTEVR
+481 RPANDAYTEVR

-533 SDGTVD
+533 SDLTVD

-552 ATSDYETITNLVD
+552 ATSDYDSITNLVD
-565 ANRITK
+565 ASRIIKS

>member
-20 MQKGRVLTSGDAGKI
+20 MSKGRVLTSGDAGKI
-35 LPIKADPLLRE
+35 LPIKADPILRE
-46 ESFSG
+46 EGFSG
-51 NISVAVEM
+51 NVNVSVEM
-59 METSEKPVNAIIAKA
+59 METSEKPVNAIVAKA
-74 MTYYVPYLAFEQ
+74 CTYFVPYLAFDQ

-101 NGIAGSQVDFFE
+101 NGIAGSPVSFFE
-113 KNKYYNGSSV
+113 KNKYYNGSAV
-123 VTDSTPTDMDTGD
+123 ITDSTPTDMDTGD
-136 NGRAEFYGT
+136 NGRATFYGT
-145 MGIHHGAADMNNS
+145 MGLHHGVADMNNT
-158 YVQAYNAI
+158 YVQAYNTI

-177 LAVRN
+177 LALRN

-210 DGEVALNGL
+210 DGEVSLNSL
-219 TFKAPIRANG
+219 TFKAPVVSKMLDNISNTSETHRNAASNDALAASNAYIPFDTG
-229 GAELFNH
+229 G
-236 TGAVQNQ
+236 
-243 NIQHNSTYPSGAR
+243 NIS
-256 LNDSTVRFVP
+256 DI
-266 GTPLSGLTYG
+266 GTHYQFS
-276 SDSSG
+276 
-281 MWTEFNEIWA
+281 EIWA
-291 ELTDGSTF
+291 ELSENTQY
-299 GGATMSL
+299 GAATLSL

-320 LRSAYDGIDEEYIID
+320 IRAAYDGIDDEYIID

-341 TVPEEMMKQPMLI
+341 TVPTEVMKQPMLI
-354 GQSSGMFGFAQRF
+354 GSQTGMFGFSQRF

-380 GFVQLGHSARAP
+380 GFVSLGYRVRAP
-392 RSSCGGIIM
+392 RTSIGGVVM
-401 TTLEIA
+401 TLLEIA

-422 TDTDNLP
+422 TDTDSLP

-472 QILVGGKFY
+472 QINVGGKFY
-481 RPVNDAFTEVR
+481 RPANDAYTEVR

-533 SDGTVD
+533 SDLTVD

-546 RLIEAD
+546 RLTEAD

-565 ANRITK
+565 ASRINK

>member
-20 MQKGRVLTSGDAGKI
+20 MSKGRVLTSGDAGKI
-35 LPIKADPLLRE
+35 LPIKADPILRE
-46 ESFSG
+46 EGFSG
-51 NISVAVEM
+51 NINVSVEM
-59 METSEKPVNAIIAKA
+59 METSEKPVNAIVAKA
-74 MTYYVPYLAFEQ
+74 CTYFVPYLAFDQ

-113 KNKYYNGSSV
+113 KNKYYNGSAV
-123 VTDSTPTDMDTGD
+123 VTDSSPTDMDSGD
-136 NGRAEFYGT
+136 NGRATFYGT
-145 MGIHHGAADMNNS
+145 MGLHHGVADMNNS

-210 DGEVALNGL
+210 DGEVQLNAL
-219 TFKAPIRANG
+219 TFEAPIRSRYKTETATGYSDAQSGTSGSGNMWVPSAG
-229 GAELFNH
+229 SLGAPDIGNVFQFD
-236 TGAVQNQ
+236 T
-243 NIQHNSTYPSGAR
+243 
-256 LNDSTVRFVP
+256 
-266 GTPLSGLTYG
+266 
-276 SDSSG
+276 
-281 MWTEFNEIWA
+281 MWA
-291 ELTDGSTF
+291 ELTE
-299 GGATMSL
+299 GGTAKMSL

-320 LRSAYDGIDEEYIID
+320 IRQAYDGIDDEYIID

-341 TVPEEMMKQPMLI
+341 TVPTEVMKQPMLI
-354 GQSSGMFGFAQRF
+354 GSQTGMFGFSQRF

-380 GFVQLGHSARAP
+380 GFVSLSYRVRAP
-392 RSSCGGIIM
+392 RTSIGGVVM
-401 TTLEIA
+401 TCLEIA

-472 QILVGGKFY
+472 QINVGGKFY
-481 RPVNDAFTEVR
+481 RPSNDAYTEVR

-533 SDGTVD
+533 SDLTVD

-552 ATSDYETITNLVD
+552 ATSDYDSITNLVD
-565 ANRITK
+565 AARITK

>member
-1 MRNTE
+1 MRSTE
-6 MIPNVPVSFQRTRR
+6 MIPNMPVAFQRTRR
-20 MQKGRVLTSGDAGKI
+20 MQRGRVLTSGNAGYI
-35 LPIKADPLLRE
+35 IPIKADPCLRE

-51 NISVAVEM
+51 NISVNVEM
-59 METSEKPVNAIIAKA
+59 GETPEKPVNAIVAKA
-74 MTYYVPYLAFEQ
+74 MTYYVPYLAFDQ

-101 NGIAGSQVDFFE
+101 DGIAGSVVDFFE

-136 NGRAEFYGT
+136 NGRVAFYGT
-145 MGIHHGAADMNNS
+145 LGIHHGASDMNNA

-166 VNHRRKARSTS
+166 VNHRRKARSAS

-182 EFEHDLAEA
+182 EFDHNLAES

-197 NSHIMADFDQKLI
+197 NSHIQPDFDQKLI
-210 DGEVALNGL
+210 DGEVSLQGL
-219 TFKAPIRANG
+219 TFQAPVKSKSYHSTTSSGNTY
-229 GAELFNH
+229 LHPTNH
-236 TGAVQNQ
+236 PADSAPSYNA
-243 NIQHNSTYPSGAR
+243 SSLAPSGA
-256 LNDSTVRFVP
+256 TVAAYEW
-266 GTPLSGLTYG
+266 G
-276 SDSSG
+276 D
-281 MWTEFNEIWA
+281 MIWA
-291 ELTDGSTF
+291 ELTA
-299 GGATMSL
+299 GGNSTMSL

-320 LRSAYDGIDEEYIID
+320 MRAAYDGIDEEYVID

-341 TVPEEMMKQPMLI
+341 TVPNEVMKQPMLI
-354 GQSSGMFGFAQRF
+354 GQSTGMFGFAQRF

-375 DTATN
+375 ESATN
-380 GFVQLGHSARAP
+380 GFVSLNYRVRAP
-392 RSSCGGIIM
+392 RTSVGGIVM

-407 PERVWERKKDYFLYT
+407 PERIWERKKDYFLYT

-434 SLDPEKVAVVKK
+434 SLDPEKVSVVKK

-481 RPVNDAFTEVR
+481 RPADDAYTEVR

-518 IFADQVSDSFEITAV
+518 IFADQVSDAFEISAI
-533 SDGTVD
+533 SDLSVD

-552 ATSDYETITNLVD
+552 ATSDYDTITNLVD
-565 ANRITK
+565 ANRISK

>member
-1 MRNTE
+1 
-6 MIPNVPVSFQRTRR
+6 

-35 LPIKADPLLRE
+35 LPIKADPCLRE

-51 NISVAVEM
+51 NVNISVEM
-59 METSEKPVNAIIAKA
+59 METSEKPVNAIVAKA
-74 MTYYVPYLAFEQ
+74 MTYFVPYLAFDQ
-86 FNGSIDELNRSYSKE
+86 FNGSIEELNRSYSKE

-145 MGIHHGAADMNNS
+145 MGIHHGAADMNNT

-166 VNHRRKARSTS
+166 VNHRRKARSAN
-177 LAVRN
+177 LALRN

-197 NSHIMADFDQKLI
+197 NSHIQPDFDQKLI

-219 TFKAPIRANG
+219 TFKAPVRSASISVGDTYLG
-229 GAELFNH
+229 GDKTT
-236 TGAVQNQ
+236 TGVA
-243 NIQHNSTYPSGAR
+243 TMYMPSDATDTSKLHLDNAQVAPDG
-256 LNDSTVRFVP
+256 TVGGWRFDRV
-266 GTPLSGLTYG
+266 
-276 SDSSG
+276 
-281 MWTEFNEIWA
+281 WA
-291 ELTDGSTF
+291 EITQ
-299 GGATMSL
+299 GGDATMSL

-314 TAAFAK
+314 TAAFAE
-320 LRSAYDGIDEEYIID
+320 LRAAYDGIDDEFIID

-341 TVPEEMMKQPMLI
+341 SVPTEMMKQPMLI

-380 GFVQLGHSARAP
+380 GFVSLSYRARAP
-392 RSSCGGIIM
+392 RTSVGGIIM

-407 PERVWERKKDYFLYT
+407 PERVWERKKDYFLYI

-429 NALRD
+429 NSLRD
-434 SLDPEKVAVVKK
+434 SLDPEKVSVIKK

-457 ATLGYA
+457 ATLGYG

-481 RPVNDAFTEVR
+481 RPSNDAYTEVR

-533 SDGTVD
+533 CDGTVE

-552 ATSDYETITNLVD
+552 ATSDYDTITNLVD
-565 ANRITK
+565 ATRITK

>member
-1 MRNTE
+1 M
-6 MIPNVPVSFQRTRR
+6 S
-20 MQKGRVLTSGDAGKI
+20 KGRVLTSGDAGKI
-35 LPIKADPLLRE
+35 LPIKADPILRE
-46 ESFSG
+46 EGFSG
-51 NISVAVEM
+51 NVNVSVEM
-59 METSEKPVNAIIAKA
+59 METSEKPVNAIVAKA
-74 MTYYVPYLAFEQ
+74 CTYFVPYLAFDQ

-101 NGIAGSQVDFFE
+101 NGIAGSQVEFFE
-113 KNKYYNGSSV
+113 KNKYYNGSAV
-123 VTDSTPTDMDTGD
+123 VTDSSPTDMDTGD
-136 NGRAEFYGT
+136 NGRAAFYGT
-145 MGIHHGAADMNNS
+145 MGLHHGVADMNNS

-177 LAVRN
+177 LAQRN
-182 EFEHDLAEA
+182 EFEHDLAEG

-219 TFKAPIRANG
+219 TFQAPIRGNG
-229 GAELFNH
+229 FFAQSTNALYGYPAGLLADK
-236 TGAVQNQ
+236 TAVGDQVGPNGDT
-243 NIQHNSTYPSGAR
+243 IASVHEW
-256 LNDSTVRFVP
+256 ND
-266 GTPLSGLTYG
+266 
-276 SDSSG
+276 
-281 MWTEFNEIWA
+281 IWA
-291 ELTDGSTF
+291 EMTQD

-314 TAAFAK
+314 TAAFAR
-320 LRSAYDGIDEEYIID
+320 LRSSYDGIDEEYIID

-341 TVPEEMMKQPMLI
+341 TVPTEIMKQPMLI
-354 GQSSGMFGFAQRF
+354 GSQTGMFGFSQRF

-380 GFVQLGHSARAP
+380 GFVSLGYRVRAP
-392 RSSCGGIIM
+392 RTSIGGICM
-401 TTLEIA
+401 TLLEIA

-472 QILVGGKFY
+472 QINVGGKFY
-481 RPVNDAFTEVR
+481 RPSNDAYTEVR

-533 SDGTVD
+533 SDLTVD

-552 ATSDYETITNLVD
+552 ATSDYDSITNLVD
-565 ANRITK
+565 AARITKS

>member
-1 MRNTE
+1 
-6 MIPNVPVSFQRTRR
+6 
-20 MQKGRVLTSGDAGKI
+20 
-35 LPIKADPLLRE
+35 
-46 ESFSG
+46 
-51 NISVAVEM
+51 M
-59 METSEKPVNAIIAKA
+59 METSEKPVNAIVAKA
-74 MTYYVPYLAFEQ
+74 MTYFVPYLAFDQ
-86 FNGSIDELNRSYSKE
+86 FNGSIEELNRSYSKE

-123 VTDSTPTDMDTGD
+123 VNDSTPTDMDTGD

-145 MGIHHGAADMNNS
+145 MGIHHGAADMNNA

-177 LAVRN
+177 LATRN

-219 TFKAPIRANG
+219 TFKAPVKAINASPNSQSYDSSLNLYNSGRYVPSSSGSGVAYNAN
-229 GAELFNH
+229 AERPE
-236 TGAVQNQ
+236 A
-243 NIQHNSTYPSGAR
+243 YSGAGA
-256 LNDSTVRFVP
+256 F
-266 GTPLSGLTYG
+266 
-276 SDSSG
+276 
-281 MWTEFNEIWA
+281 EFNQIWA
-291 ELTDGSTF
+291 ELTS
-299 GGATMSL
+299 GGEATMSL

-320 LRSAYDGIDEEYIID
+320 LRAAYDGIDDEYIID

-341 TVPEEMMKQPMLI
+341 SVPTEMMKQPMLI
-354 GQSSGMFGFAQRF
+354 GQQSGMFGFAQRY

-380 GFVQLGHSARAP
+380 GFVSLGYRVRAP
-392 RSSCGGIIM
+392 RTSIGGVVM

-422 TDTDNLP
+422 TDTDDLP

-434 SLDPEKVAVVKK
+434 SLDPEKVSVVKK

-472 QILVGGKFY
+472 QIMVGGKFY
-481 RPVNDAFTEVR
+481 RPSNDAYTEVR

-533 SDGTVD
+533 SDLTVD
-539 TNVVFGD
+539 SNVVFGD

>member
-1 MRNTE
+1 
-6 MIPNVPVSFQRTRR
+6 

-35 LPIKADPLLRE
+35 LPVKADPCLRE
-46 ESFSG
+46 EGFSG
-51 NISVAVEM
+51 NINIDVEM
-59 METSEKPVNAIIAKA
+59 METSEKPVNAIVAKA
-74 MTYYVPYLAFEQ
+74 MTYYVPFLAFDQ
-86 FNGSIDELNRSYSKE
+86 FNGSIEELNRSYSKE

-123 VTDSTPTDMDTGD
+123 VTDSSPTDMDTGD
-136 NGRAEFYGT
+136 NGRADFYGT

-177 LAVRN
+177 LALRN
-182 EFEHDLAEA
+182 EFDHNLAEA

-197 NSHIMADFDQKLI
+197 NSHIMADYDQKLI
-210 DGEVALNGL
+210 DGEVALNAL
-219 TFKAPIRANG
+219 TFKAPLRAANIEGTGVAGRFYGTTVNETPSAVSNG
-229 GAELFNH
+229 VTPDGTSL
-236 TGAVQNQ
+236 
-243 NIQHNSTYPSGAR
+243 
-256 LNDSTVRFVP
+256 STVYEF
-266 GTPLSGLTYG
+266 
-276 SDSSG
+276 DSVWS
-281 MWTEFNEIWA
+281 
-291 ELTDGSTF
+291 ELTQ
-299 GGATMSL
+299 GGVATMSL

-314 TAAFAK
+314 TAAFAR
-320 LRSAYDGIDEEYIID
+320 LRSAYDGVDDEFIID

-341 TVPEEMMKQPMLI
+341 SVPTEVMKQPMLI
-354 GQSSGMFGFAQRF
+354 GQQTGMFGFAQRF

-380 GFVQLGHSARAP
+380 GFVSLSYRVRAP
-392 RSSCGGIIM
+392 RTSVGGIVM

-434 SLDPEKVAVVKK
+434 SLDPEKVSVVKK

-472 QILVGGKFY
+472 QIMVGGKFY
-481 RPVNDAFTEVR
+481 RPSNDAYTEVR

-533 SDGTVD
+533 SDLTVD

-565 ANRITK
+565 AERISK

>member
-6 MIPNVPVSFQRTRR
+6 LIPNVPVNFSRTRR
-20 MQKGRVLTSGDAGKI
+20 MSKGRVLTSGDAGKI
-35 LPIKADPLLRE
+35 LPVKADPILRE
-46 ESFSG
+46 EGFSG
-51 NISVAVEM
+51 NVNVSVEM
-59 METSEKPVNAIIAKA
+59 METSEKPVNAIVAKA
-74 MTYYVPYLAFEQ
+74 MTYFVPYLAFDQ
-86 FNGSIDELNRSYSKE
+86 FNGSIEELNRSYSKE

-136 NGRAEFYGT
+136 NGRAEFYST
-145 MGIHHGAADMNNS
+145 MGIHHGAADMNNA

-210 DGEVALNGL
+210 DGEVTLNNL
-219 TFKAPIRANG
+219 EFKAPVRSKFQVRENSSTRFDAYDN
-229 GAELFNH
+229 
-236 TGAVQNQ
+236 NQ
-243 NIQHNSTYPSGAR
+243 NVNTDVMRTPAQNNSNTVTYVA
-256 LNDSTVRFVP
+256 
-266 GTPLSGLTYG
+266 G
-276 SDSSG
+276 SNG
-281 MWTEFNEIWA
+281 YIEFSDIWA
-291 ELTDGSTF
+291 ELTDNSTY

-320 LRSAYDGIDEEYIID
+320 LRAAYDGIDDEYIID

-341 TVPEEMMKQPMLI
+341 SVPTEMMKQPMLI
-354 GQSSGMFGFAQRF
+354 GQQSGMFGFAQRY

-380 GFVQLGHSARAP
+380 GFVSLGYRVRAP
-392 RSSCGGIIM
+392 RTSIGGIVM

-434 SLDPEKVAVVKK
+434 SLDPEKVSVVKK

-472 QILVGGKFY
+472 QIMVGGKFY
-481 RPVNDAFTEVR
+481 RPSNDAYTEVR

-533 SDGTVD
+533 SDLTVD

-565 ANRITK
+565 SNRITK

>member
-1 MRNTE
+1 M
-6 MIPNVPVSFQRTRR
+6 S
-20 MQKGRVLTSGDAGKI
+20 KGRVLTSGDAGKI
-35 LPIKADPLLRE
+35 LPIKADPILRE
-46 ESFSG
+46 EGFSG
-51 NISVAVEM
+51 NVNVSVEM
-59 METSEKPVNAIIAKA
+59 METSEKPVNAIVAKA
-74 MTYYVPYLAFEQ
+74 MTYFVPYLAFDQ
-86 FNGSIDELNRSYSKE
+86 FNGSIDELNKSYSKE

-123 VTDSTPTDMDTGD
+123 VTDSSPTDMDTGD

-166 VNHRRKARSTS
+166 VNHRRKARSKS
-177 LAVRN
+177 LSLRN

-197 NSHIMADFDQKLI
+197 NSHIMPDFDQKLI
-210 DGEVALNGL
+210 DGEVSLSGL
-219 TFKAPIRANG
+219 TFKAPIRS
-229 GAELFNH
+229 
-236 TGAVQNQ
+236 TGAGLYATEKNADGTTTSISLLGPAGYQ
-243 NIQHNSTYPSGAR
+243 STPANNYTHDSSASRPAGVSGSGAFIWDR
-256 LNDSTVRFVP
+256 V
-266 GTPLSGLTYG
+266 
-276 SDSSG
+276 
-281 MWTEFNEIWA
+281 WA
-291 ELTDGSTF
+291 EITQ
-299 GGATMSL
+299 GGEATMSL

-320 LRSAYDGIDEEYIID
+320 LRAAYDGVDDEYIID

-341 TVPEEMMKQPMLI
+341 SVPTEMMKQPMLI
-354 GQSSGMFGFAQRF
+354 GQQSGMFGFAQRY

-380 GFVQLGHSARAP
+380 GFISLGYRVRSP
-392 RSSCGGIIM
+392 RTSVGGVVM

-422 TDTDNLP
+422 TDTDDLP

-434 SLDPEKVAVVKK
+434 SLDPEKVSVVKK
-446 NHLDVNHSTPD
+446 NHLDVNHSSPD

-472 QILVGGKFY
+472 QIMVGGKFY
-481 RPVNDAFTEVR
+481 RPSNDAYTEVR

-533 SDGTVD
+533 SDLTVD